1 MTGPEKR
8 ILSSYHALNQTK
20 IDDDELFSEKLSKN
34 GQNFQL
40 PELMHNLSL
49 IVDLCEQDIIGID
62 KKQRLADDRQ
72 NSLNQEKEHLEKI
85 VQLEKEYIDTLEGA
99 VDLIQ
104 KIVEPEEDIT
114 LEEAE
119 RIFVQVGFKRL
130 KIIFILHFSF
140 FFV

>member
-8 ILSSYHALNQTK
+8 ILSSYHALSQAK
-20 IDDDELFSEKLSKN
+20 IDEDELFPEKLGKS

-72 NSLNQEKEHLEKI
+72 NSLNQEREHLEKI
-85 VQLEKEYIDTLEGA
+85 VELEKEYIHTLDGA

-104 KIVEPEEDIT
+104 KLVDTEGDLS

-119 RIFVQVGFKRL
+119 RIFVQVQNLFFL
-130 KIIFILHFSF
+130 NIF
-140 FFV
+140 

>member
-119 RIFVQVGFKRL
+119 RIFVQVGF
-130 KIIFILHFSF
+130 
-140 FFV
+140 